1 MEKTAASDNP
11 IAGIIARR
19 WSPRGYDPSRPVSR
33 ADLMSLLE
41 AARWAPSSANEQPWR
56 YLVFEQ
62 SDPEALAKAHDCLA
76 PGNAWAKAA
85 PVLVLSVARLTFA
98 RNGRSNRHA
107 AHDVGAATVSMAL
120 QATALGLWIH
130 QMGGY
135 DPAKARDYFG
145 IPEDCEPM
153 AMIAVGYML
162 PEKGIPLEVLQRDSA
177 VRTRQPIS
185 EMAFRGHWG
194 VALR

>member
-1 MEKTAASDNP
+1 MEK
-11 IAGIIARR
+11 IATTDCPVADIIARR

-56 YLVFEQ
+56 YLVFDQ

-85 PVLVLSVARLTFA
+85 PMLVLSVARLTFA
-98 RNGRSNRHA
+98 RNGRPNRHA
-107 AHDVGAATVSMAL
+107 AHDVGAASVSMAF
-120 QATALGLWIH
+120 QAVNLGLWIH

-135 DPAKARDYFG
+135 DSAKARAYFG
-145 IPEDCEPM
+145 IPDDYEPM
-153 AMIAVGYML
+153 AVIAVGYML
-162 PEKGIPLEVLQRDSA
+162 PEKDIPPEVLQRDSA
-177 VRTRQPIS
+177 ARTRQPIS
-185 EMAFRGHWG
+185 EMAFRGYWD
-194 VALR
+194 VTLL